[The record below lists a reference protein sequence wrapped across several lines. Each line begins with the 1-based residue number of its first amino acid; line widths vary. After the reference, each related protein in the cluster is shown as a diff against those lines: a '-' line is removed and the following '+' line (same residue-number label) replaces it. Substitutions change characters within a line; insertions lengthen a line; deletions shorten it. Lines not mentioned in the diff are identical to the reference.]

1 MWITAGYMAGI
12 DLNQPE
18 EAVKYLEE
26 RVENGFCQICRGEI
40 CLSPLEAERS
50 QGERIKKRS
59 FYIKYNVNGGVQER
73 ESSQADV
80 FCVAFGKGRKS
91 IMRTAG
97 IIPARYGASRLPG
110 NPFRISREGR

>member
-1 MWITAGYMAGI
+1 MQGRNLPFT
-12 DLNQPE
+12 
-18 EAVKYLEE
+18 
-26 RVENGFCQICRGEI
+26 
-40 CLSPLEAERS
+40 LEAERS

-110 NPFRISREGR
+110 KPIQDIQARKAKRLDQVLVAADDERIME